1 MPKAKLAFQRAL
13 EIDPGC
19 VGALIGLAIIELN
32 NKSDS
37 ASTKLGVELLSK
49 AYSLDPT
56 NPIVLNHL
64 ANHFFYKNDYSKVQP
79 LAMHAFHN
87 TENES
92 IRAEACFQLARS
104 FHIQGDFEQAFQYY
118 YQATQFNSTTF
129 ILPFFGLGQMYL
141 YKNEAENAAVCFEKV
156 LKANPNNYETMK
168 ILASIYASSKDV
180 EKREMAKQYFKK
192 VTELYPDDVEAWIE
206 LAQILE
212 PVDVQGALTAYGVAT
227 RILREKV
234 QTDVPPE
241 ILNNVASLHYRL
253 GNYDEAKKFYEAAL
267 EFASTELVSDKIY
280 YSAIGVTIS
289 YNLGRVYEAKNEY
302 DLAEKAY
309 RNILSKHPQ

>member
-1 MPKAKLAFQRAL
+1 MQLANKEKNKEVKKEYCAKATALYTSADKISMYDADHLLSRAYFCLLEADKFDQADAQFNFVLSTNAYNVAALVGKACIAFNKKDYKNALNLYKKALKINANSPASVRLGLGLCFFKMGKVPKAKLAFQRAL

-32 NKSDS
+32 NRSDA
-37 ASTKLGVELLSK
+37 ASIKLGVELLSK

-64 ANHFFYKNDYSKVQP
+64 ANHFFYKSDYGKVQP

-104 FHIQGDFEQAFQYY
+104 YHIQGDFEQAFQYY

-141 YKNEAENAAVCFEKV
+141 YRNDAENASSCFEKV
-156 LKANPNNYETMK
+156 
-168 ILASIYASSKDV
+168 
-180 EKREMAKQYFKK
+180 
-192 VTELYPDDVEAWIE
+192 
-206 LAQILE
+206 
-212 PVDVQGALTAYGVAT
+212 
-227 RILREKV
+227 
-234 QTDVPPE
+234 
-241 ILNNVASLHYRL
+241 
-253 GNYDEAKKFYEAAL
+253 
-267 EFASTELVSDKIY
+267 STIDI
-280 YSAIGVTIS
+280 
-289 YNLGRVYEAKNEY
+289 
-302 DLAEKAY
+302 
-309 RNILSKHPQ
+309 

>member
-32 NKSDS
+32 NKSDP

-49 AYSLDPT
+49 AYALDPT

-64 ANHFFYKNDYSKVQP
+64 ANHFFYKNDYNKVQP

-92 IRAEACFQLARS
+92 VRAEACFQLARA

-118 YQATQFNSTTF
+118 YQATQFNANTF

-141 YKNEAENAAVCFEKV
+141 YKNEPENAAACFEKV
-156 LKANPNNYETMK
+156 SKIILNTNYE
-168 ILASIYASSKDV
+168 
-180 EKREMAKQYFKK
+180 
-192 VTELYPDDVEAWIE
+192 
-206 LAQILE
+206 
-212 PVDVQGALTAYGVAT
+212 
-227 RILREKV
+227 
-234 QTDVPPE
+234 
-241 ILNNVASLHYRL
+241 N
-253 GNYDEAKKFYEAAL
+253 
-267 EFASTELVSDKIY
+267 
-280 YSAIGVTIS
+280 
-289 YNLGRVYEAKNEY
+289 
-302 DLAEKAY
+302 
-309 RNILSKHPQ
+309 